1 METSLTRIGYKI
13 PYTDK
18 EFKRIKNDLVVKP
31 FIIAEYDYGNK
42 PFPVYRKNDTHIYMP
57 KYYGIEKYGIPQT
70 FNERLGNNIKLKF
83 KGKLHDY
90 QQDIMNEVK
99 DIIYSKDSCVLSIP
113 PGGGKTICALWMI
126 SQLGKKTLILVHKEF
141 LLNQW
146 IERIEQ
152 FLPEARIGII
162 QQNKVDIEDKDIVIG
177 MIQSIVSR
185 KYPREIFDS
194 FALTTVDE
202 CFPYSQLIVTEDGP
216 QKIGYIYR
224 MWEKNEKIP
233 KVLSFN
239 KETNILEYKKITYA
253 WKKINDEL
261 LKINYGQGS
270 IECTYNHKIL
280 TPNGYVEAKNLD
292 IGDLIK
298 CSLQEKEINIK
309 SNVVARDLN
318 EDQYQIFLGSFLG
331 DGSIQ
336 KLPSNRYRL
345 KVIHSEKQKEYC
357 EWKASMF
364 NCKINKIEKNGYSQT
379 IAYNFTS
386 KVIDISK
393 EKEIPKIKNNC
404 PQWILDEL
412 DYKGLAIWWMDDGHL
427 SKDSFV
433 GCLSTCSFD
442 EDTHIRMIKKFKSMD
457 IECYYK
463 FDGKGYYSIYFNK
476 KGLYSMIKKINKY
489 LHPSMLYKFKNK
501 KLEISSN
508 EYFNGTIKTNYTNIN
523 NINNKLIK
531 EGNIFNIRKIIY
543 YIKKCNKCNDI
554 TFHSK
559 KGKYKD
565 NIYLHCCYCKFNK
578 LNYISIEPPNYNETY
593 HWNNKFIEFG
603 TVKIK
608 SIEKIKNKGRFYNGK
623 VYDIE
628 VEDNHNF
635 VLSTGIKNKYGP
647 IVHNCHRIC
656 SRSFSQAL
664 FHVGTKYSLGLSATP
679 HRKDGL
685 SKLLNW
691 FLGDIVTPD
700 SKCKD
705 LKPIIKIIK
714 AKYDKQPEITY
725 NMRGKVNIATL
736 ITTISMDPIRNQLIL
751 DEITQALKDNRKIL
765 VMTERRVQCEQ
776 LEYLITKQ
784 GISMSVGIYIGGMTN
799 EALEETNTRD
809 IIISTYAMT
818 AEGYDNKKIDTLIMA
833 TPRSEIEQI
842 LGRCMRQKNKNDPLV
857 IDIVDNLEGLGGQAI
872 KRERYY
878 RKKGYIKPKPKV
890 NNKKYMFLEDE

>member
-298 CSLQEKEINIK
+298 CSLQEKEI
-309 SNVVARDLN
+309 
-318 EDQYQIFLGSFLG
+318 
-331 DGSIQ
+331 
-336 KLPSNRYRL
+336 
-345 KVIHSEKQKEYC
+345 
-357 EWKASMF
+357 
-364 NCKINKIEKNGYSQT
+364 
-379 IAYNFTS
+379 
-386 KVIDISK
+386 
-393 EKEIPKIKNNC
+393 
-404 PQWILDEL
+404 
-412 DYKGLAIWWMDDGHL
+412 
-427 SKDSFV
+427 
-433 GCLSTCSFD
+433 
-442 EDTHIRMIKKFKSMD
+442 
-457 IECYYK
+457 
-463 FDGKGYYSIYFNK
+463 
-476 KGLYSMIKKINKY
+476 
-489 LHPSMLYKFKNK
+489 
-501 KLEISSN
+501 
-508 EYFNGTIKTNYTNIN
+508 
-523 NINNKLIK
+523 
-531 EGNIFNIRKIIY
+531 
-543 YIKKCNKCNDI
+543 
-554 TFHSK
+554 
-559 KGKYKD
+559 
-565 NIYLHCCYCKFNK
+565 
-578 LNYISIEPPNYNETY
+578 
-593 HWNNKFIEFG
+593 G